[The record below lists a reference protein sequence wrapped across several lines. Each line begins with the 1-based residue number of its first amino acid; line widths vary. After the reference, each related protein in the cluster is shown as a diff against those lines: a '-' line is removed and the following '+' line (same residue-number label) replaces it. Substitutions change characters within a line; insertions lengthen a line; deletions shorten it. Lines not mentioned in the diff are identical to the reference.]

1 MFALCSFTERKETKR
16 KEEKKW
22 PIQGVCKHL
31 VNFSGLQL
39 TSFFGLF
46 LVFWDFFD
54 HSIWEIFHTGIPGAW
69 NWKKS
74 WKIPSS
80 KKIKGCFKL
89 AQFLLIEF
97 WVWELP
103 TLHSFISGISPSFF
117 KIIVH
122 ILLQISSKLG
132 TIVIKIYTE
141 VRIEVFKYLLCYKC
155 VIWSQS

>member
-1 MFALCSFTERKETKR
+1 MANSYGQFTGWASVSDILKSEPSCTSHKPRASFHRWQVGWDPVHGKCPHAATQSYIEKKQKEKKR
-16 KEEKKW
+16 K
-22 PIQGVCKHL
+22 GDL
-31 VNFSGLQL
+31 YR
-39 TSFFGLF
+39 
-46 LVFWDFFD
+46 VFAN
-54 HSIWEIFHTGIPGAW
+54 ILYI
-69 NWKKS
+69 
-74 WKIPSS
+74 
-80 KKIKGCFKL
+80 KL